1 MISTSES
8 LTPQAKKDHFP
19 LPEPVPFMDESQFRR
34 AKKLVRSLC
43 ANLDYGNCV
52 LLDNRF
58 GTCVCPQLISYSLIC
73 KYFRTAV
80 LPADRELHGEIMGID
95 HRRLCGE
102 CLQPFMPIRKNN
114 LYCRPCVAK
123 RERRRKREW
132 ARKNKGK
139 K

>member
-1 MISTSES
+1 MTERI
-8 LTPQAKKDHFP
+8 
-19 LPEPVPFMDESQFRR
+19 PFMTESQYRR

-43 ANLDYGNCV
+43 ANLDYGNCL

-73 KYFRTAV
+73 KYFRAAV
-80 LPADRELHGEIMGID
+80 LPADKELHAEIMRTD
-95 HRRLCGE
+95 LHRHCGD
-102 CLQPFMPIRKNN
+102 CLQLFLPERKNN
-114 LYCRPCVAK
+114 LYCKSCVAK
-123 RERRRKREW
+123 RERTRKREW